1 MKTISILVKVDLL
14 IHKTN
19 NVLIYLQV
27 SWRLSSELAVQ
38 ELFFKKCA
46 RMSHA
51 VAPGDASLH
60 YHERKLFYSDEHR
73 PAAVKKTHQRNK
85 MWIHPL
91 LKIVPKK

>member
-1 MKTISILVKVDLL
+1 
-14 IHKTN
+14 
-19 NVLIYLQV
+19 
-27 SWRLSSELAVQ
+27 
-38 ELFFKKCA
+38 
-46 RMSHA
+46 MSHA

-60 YHERKLFYSDEHR
+60 YRERKLFYSDEHR